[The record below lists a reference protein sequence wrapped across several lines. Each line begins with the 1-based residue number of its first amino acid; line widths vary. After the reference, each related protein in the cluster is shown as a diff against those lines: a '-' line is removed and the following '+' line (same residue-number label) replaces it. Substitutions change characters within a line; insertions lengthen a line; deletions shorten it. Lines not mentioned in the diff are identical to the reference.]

1 MEGESMSNRVGFSWK
16 HVIGLLLLVISLS
29 FISDVTAQTM
39 NRTYLPIIMKPPVPT
54 VARTGKNDITTI
66 VYDFDGLPQPNKY
79 VEIKNIDTKAINL
92 LA

>member
-1 MEGESMSNRVGFSWK
+1 
-16 HVIGLLLLVISLS
+16 
-29 FISDVTAQTM
+29 
-39 NRTYLPIIMKPPVPT
+39 MKPPVPT